1 MSGSSK
7 LCTKIGVCFAVCVVA
22 QLFAHCFGTINKKK
36 RCCPPLPLAPELKQ
50 VIGHVSPLAVPV
62 AQGQV
67 ANIAFFL

>member
-50 VIGHVSPLAVPV
+50 VIGHVPL
-62 AQGQV
+62 
-67 ANIAFFL
+67 